1 VLLLVVPRRRV
12 GVLLLRGWYGL
23 GGENLLAR
31 LLTSDAALLPL
42 LPFCRW

>member
-1 VLLLVVPRRRV
+1 LLL
-12 GVLLLRGWYGL
+12 LLPYRGWYGL

-42 LPFCRW
+42 LPFRRWYPCWPG